1 MNGVGP
7 QDRQA
12 LFQSIESEIE
22 SMPEMFV
29 VICEFVDELQD
40 SEVSEASIALF
51 LTELKK
57 NWTFLKRCYCN
68 YCNSSWN
75 NARFEQCSSQ

>member
-57 NWTFLKRCYCN
+57 IGHSLKDAIATTVILRGIMQD
-68 YCNSSWN
+68 SSSG
-75 NARFEQCSSQ
+75 SSQ

>member
-29 VICEFVDELQD
+29 VICKFVDELQD

-51 LTELKK
+51 LT
-57 NWTFLKRCYCN
+57 
-68 YCNSSWN
+68 
-75 NARFEQCSSQ
+75 

>member
-12 LFQSIESEIE
+12 LFQFIESEIK

-51 LTELKK
+51 LTELK
-57 NWTFLKRCYCN
+57 
-68 YCNSSWN
+68 
-75 NARFEQCSSQ
+75 